1 MTLFS
6 KIINGEIASYRI
18 AENDLFYAFLDIF
31 PYTKGHTLVIP
42 KIETDK
48 LFELPQEYLAEILPF
63 AQPIATAIQKAYP
76 CNRVNIL
83 TLGFEVPH
91 AHIHLIPMNGMHD
104 IHLLQTKLQLT
115 NQELATI
122 QQNILKYL

>member
-48 LFELPQEYLAEILPF
+48 LFELPQEYLAGILPF